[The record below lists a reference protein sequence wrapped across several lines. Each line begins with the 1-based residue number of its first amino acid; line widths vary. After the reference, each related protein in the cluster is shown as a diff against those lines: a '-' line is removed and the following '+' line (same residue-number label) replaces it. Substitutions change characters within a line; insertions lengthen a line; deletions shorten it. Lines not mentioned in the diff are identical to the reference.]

1 MSIAIG
7 KKSPSF
13 ELLDQTG
20 HTQRLSDVDSDYTVI
35 YFYPKDDTPGCTL
48 EGQQFTKLLKAFSAS
63 KTRIFGISGLDYKSK
78 SKFCV
83 KQKIG
88 VTLLADSDFSI
99 SKAFLS
105 YGQKQFM
112 GRSYM
117 GIIRNT
123 FVLDRNKKIIRIYE
137 NVKPEGHAAEVL
149 NFIREQQSS
158 ASSRKNGA
166 KAGSKIKMKKSTKPE
181 KIDPKPISSKRSLKA
196 SKLGKKTGRN
206 K

>member
-1 MSIAIG
+1 MSLTPG

-20 HTQRLSDVDSDYTVI
+20 HPQKLSAQEAEFIVI

-48 EGQQFTKLLKAFSAS
+48 EGQQFTKLLKDFSS
-63 KTRIFGISGLDYKSK
+63 LRTRVFGISGLEYKSK
-78 SKFCV
+78 AKFCV

-88 VTLLADSDFSI
+88 VTLLSDSDFTV
-99 SKAFLS
+99 SKSFFS

-117 GIIRNT
+117 GILRNT
-123 FVLDRNKKIIRIYE
+123 FVLDNKKRIIKVFE

-149 NFIREQQSS
+149 DFI
-158 ASSRKNGA
+158 KN
-166 KAGSKIKMKKSTKPE
+166 S
-181 KIDPKPISSKRSLKA
+181 ISDRSLKKT
-196 SKLGKKTGRN
+196 SKAIPKTTVLKTRLARVRSR
-206 K
+206 